1 MGDWQH
7 AGEDEVLAGLAAAQ
21 QRMNGA
27 YRELL
32 EVVAEAERR
41 GLAGAHGYVDAVR
54 LVACTQNVSKAE
66 ARRRV
71 AAAGS
76 VLPGRTLTGAETAA
90 PLPAAAQALAEH
102 AISHEHVDV
111 IRQILGALKPHLEP
125 HRAELEEYLA
135 EQARTFDPHS
145 LRTLG
150 KRRVAFLD
158 PDGPKPRDGSPSRNR
173 LSFAEDGAGWDVR
186 GWLDRESAAVLRS
199 ALSPLSAPRPA
210 SGGCEDAPAE
220 PAEKDPRTFAEREGD
235 ALVELARRVM
245 TAGALPLERAERPQ
259 VTVVI
264 PLEVLEERIAG
275 AGLMGFADGI
285 GRGAITAERA
295 RRWACDAEV
304 VPVVLGE
311 AGQPLDVGRSARTA
325 PRWLRRALR
334 QRDGGCAFP
343 NCPIPAQW
351 CEAHHIIHWACGGE
365 TSLDNTVLLCGAHH
379 DLLHVG
385 DWTVAITDGFP
396 LFHPPPWVPGGPRRN
411 ALHRVDRP
419 HRTSRAPGRRRTGPP
434 TRRDGNRAP
443 ARWDGA
449 LRSGGAPPRGR
460 AGVAQW

>member
-1 MGDWQH
+1 MATWQR
-7 AGEDEVLAGLAAAQ
+7 AAEDEVLAGLAVAQ
-21 QRMNGA
+21 RRMNAA

-32 EVVAEAERR
+32 EVVAEADRR
-41 GLAGAHGYVDAVR
+41 GLAGAHGYVDAPR
-54 LVACTQNVSKAE
+54 LVACTQNVSRAE

-76 VLPGRTLTGAETAA
+76 VLPGRTPSGAETQA
-90 PLPAAAQALAEH
+90 PLPATAQALAEE
-102 AISHEHVDV
+102 AISGEHVEV
-111 IRQILGALKPHLEP
+111 IGQVLGALKPHLER

-135 EQARTFDPHS
+135 VHARTFDPQS
-145 LRTLG
+145 LRVLG
-150 KRRVAFLD
+150 KRRLAVLD
-158 PDGPKPRDGSPSRNR
+158 PDGPRPRDGSPTRNR

-186 GWLDRESAAVLRS
+186 GWLDRESAAVVRS
-199 ALSPLSAPRPA
+199 ALSPLSAPRPV
-210 SGGCEDAPAE
+210 SGACDEQAE
-220 PAEKDPRTFAEREGD
+220 TGERDSRTIAEREAD
-235 ALVELARRVM
+235 ALVELARRMLSV
-245 TAGALPLERAERPQ
+245 GALPLERGERPQ
-259 VTVVI
+259 VTVTV
-264 PLEVLEERIAG
+264 PLEVLEARIAG

-285 GRGAITAERA
+285 GLGAITPERA

-304 VPVVLGE
+304 IPVVLGRE
-311 AGQPLDVGRSARTA
+311 GQPLDVGRAARTA

-351 CEAHHIIHWACGGE
+351 CEAHHVVHWAVGGE

-385 DWTVAITDGFP
+385 EWAVTITDGFP
-396 LFHPPPWVPGGPRRN
+396 LFHPPPWIRGGPRRN

-419 HRTSRAPGRRRTGPP
+419 NTRGRARRGRSRPP
-434 TRRDGNRAP
+434 SRRDGNRSP
-443 ARWDGA
+443 GRTGVG
-449 LRSGGAPPRGR
+449 LGSGGAPPRGH